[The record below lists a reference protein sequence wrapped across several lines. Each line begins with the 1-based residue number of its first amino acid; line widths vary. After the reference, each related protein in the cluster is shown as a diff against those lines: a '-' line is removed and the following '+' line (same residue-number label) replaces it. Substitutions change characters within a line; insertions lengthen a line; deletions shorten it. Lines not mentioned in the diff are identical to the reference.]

1 MGKQSKGKQG
11 AYPDTA
17 VTFFTPS
24 TEEPFQAE
32 VGVSSPPG
40 KKKQGTMDEG
50 QGTIAGDKGSEMEVG
65 GVTQATK
72 EGACQSHE
80 FNTSVKC
87 HYEGAE
93 VMMWSRW
100 LGQVNSFL
108 LHLACDSSYPWA
120 LPGTSAREG

>member
-93 VMMWSRW
+93 VMM
-100 LGQVNSFL
+100 
-108 LHLACDSSYPWA
+108 
-120 LPGTSAREG
+120 